1 MNYDIGILYRDDIPE
16 QLILDLAN
24 DLREANAEVAID
36 KRANEPVAMVEWLIP
51 AIAFLITLPYI
62 AKLQELAAEDHYPKI
77 KAGLSKFAK
86 KVLRINQ
93 QTVVSTQSP
102 NKVQEDSPISST
114 FAVWTTTNDGRPVKF
129 LFSKGKD
136 DDTYDRG
143 VEKIFE
149 ALQHHI
155 QEQSDDAISREAD
168 RLSNPRKE
176 IYMIFDEE
184 KDEWRAYDPRED
196 LDKG

>member
-1 MNYDIGILYRDDIPE
+1 MSYDIGILYRDDMPE
-16 QLILDLAN
+16 QLVLDLAN
-24 DLREANAEVAID
+24 DLRESTAEVVLE
-36 KRANEPVAMVEWLIP
+36 KRENAPVAMVEWVIP

-93 QTVVSTQSP
+93 ETVVSTQSP

-114 FAVWTTTNDGRPVKF
+114 FAVWTTTNDGRPIKF

-143 VEKIFE
+143 IEKIFD

-155 QEQSDDAISREAD
+155 QGKPNDVISREAD
-168 RLSNPRKE
+168 KLSNPRKE
-176 IYMIFDEE
+176 IYMIFDEL
-184 KDEWRAYDPRED
+184 KDEWRVYDPRED
-196 LDKG
+196 LGKG